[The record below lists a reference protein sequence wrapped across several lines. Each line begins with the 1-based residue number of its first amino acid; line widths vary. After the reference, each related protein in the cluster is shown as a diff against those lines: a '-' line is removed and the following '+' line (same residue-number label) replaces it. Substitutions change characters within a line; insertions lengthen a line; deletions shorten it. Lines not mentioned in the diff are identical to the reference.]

1 MPQSESSPNVHGF
14 CSNLYSMSWTC
25 AIEATL
31 LYFVMG
37 FVSVFYPL
45 WRYSPV
51 NEQLDRLPA
60 RHGMD
65 LRPAKHRAGRR
76 RLGEKLEA
84 PTITI
89 NPVLGGDQWIMNPW
103 DYYYCYCYYL
113 FFFSGIFVF
122 IIINNDNNYHII
134 LYYIIIIIMNIYF
147 YFPTCSFLIVSSLLF
162 SLVLFLVFCYLFK
175 LNIFNSNL

>member
-65 LRPAKHRAGRR
+65 LRPAKHPAGRR

-113 FFFSGIFVF
+113 FFLVVF
-122 IIINNDNNYHII
+122 LFLLSLIMIIIII
-134 LYYIIIIIMNIYF
+134 LYYIILCYIILYYHYYYEYIF
-147 YFPTCSFLIVSSLLF
+147 LF
-162 SLVLFLVFCYLFK
+162 SNMF
-175 LNIFNSNL
+175 IFNSIITFIIISIIFVFLLFV